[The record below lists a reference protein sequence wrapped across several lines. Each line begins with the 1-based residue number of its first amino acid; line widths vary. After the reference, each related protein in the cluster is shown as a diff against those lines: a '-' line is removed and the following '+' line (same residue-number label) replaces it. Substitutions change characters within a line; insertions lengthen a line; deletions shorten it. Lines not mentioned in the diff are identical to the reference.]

1 MHLKSAYDEY
11 CKELYHTRHTVL
23 LVRRREFENSN
34 LRFGSINPCF
44 AIDIVV
50 FVEKADTIR
59 VHTLCCIIRKYSSC
73 TGTQAVSNYIIRE
86 MNLKRSKVRILRES
100 T

>member
-11 CKELYHTRHTVL
+11 CKELYHIVL

-59 VHTLCCIIRKYSSC
+59 VHTIRKYSSC
-73 TGTQAVSNYIIRE
+73 TGTQEVSTYIIRE
-86 MNLKRSKVRILRES
+86 MNLKRSKVRVLRES